1 MKIIKFKNTSKYKYK
16 RKILIKD
23 LILKIYVGIHDFE
36 MKKKQR
42 VKFNIEISTDPNLK
56 PNNKNLSSI
65 LNYEEI
71 INEIKTL
78 VEKFHHKLLE
88 DLAENIFEI
97 LFKKAI
103 VKKAIIRLEKLDII
117 KNTDSVGIEIE
128 KSKF

>member
-1 MKIIKFKNTSKYKYK
+1 MKIIKFRNRSKYKYK

-23 LILKIYVGIHDFE
+23 LVLKIYVGIHNFE

-56 PNNKNLSSI
+56 PNNKDLSSI

-97 LFKKAI
+97 LFNKAI
-103 VKKAIIRLEKLDII
+103 VKKVIIRLEKLDII

>member
-97 LFKKAI
+97 LFKKVI

>member
-23 LILKIYVGIHDFE
+23 LVLKIYVGIHNFE

-97 LFKKAI
+97 LFKKEI
-103 VKKAIIRLEKLDII
+103 VKRAIIRLEKLDII

>member
-1 MKIIKFKNTSKYKYK
+1 MA
-16 RKILIKD
+16 RA
-23 LILKIYVGIHDFE
+23 E

-78 VEKFHHKLLE
+78 VEKFGFQE
-88 DLAENIFEI
+88 YPQ
-97 LFKKAI
+97 
-103 VKKAIIRLEKLDII
+103 
-117 KNTDSVGIEIE
+117 
-128 KSKF
+128 